1 MLLTKIT
8 SEVNKKL
15 AGEMLTYLD
24 LVSFLDSTID
34 DINSHLNSCYPAFSE
49 IAKTDTEYNY
59 FPDRYIRTVVIPGAA
74 WYFYVAD
81 EEGTQTATQYATD
94 YNRGL
99 YLMLRDHLHNV
110 PIEYQVD
117 IQQGAV
123 DFEFVQQAGSEGVFI
138 NMREW

>member
-1 MLLTKIT
+1 MLLTKIA

-15 AGEMLTYLD
+15 AGEMLTYLE

-34 DINSHLNSCYPAFSE
+34 DINSQLNSCYPAFSE
-49 IAKTDTEYNY
+49 LDKATEYNH

-81 EEGTQTATQYATD
+81 EEGTQTAMQYSTD

-99 YLMLRDHLHNV
+99 YLMLRDHIFNV
-110 PIEYQVD
+110 PDEYRAD
-117 IQQGAV
+117 SQQGTV
-123 DFEFVQQAGSEGVFI
+123 DFEFMQEEGLPGIFVD
-138 NMREW
+138 RGAW